1 MKWIKTYNSGSSE
14 NAMAYFVQVQFGKFV
29 IRLIYGTINL
39 QYTMAV
45 MGKH

>member
-29 IRLIYGTINL
+29 IMLIYGAINL
-39 QYTMAV
+39 QYSMAV